1 MDVVTAEGRGRSVS
15 SWLPRR
21 RLGLLLL
28 AGWVGGCASLLGPR
42 TVVISDA
49 EMSRRLAAR
58 FPIERRWLEIFD
70 LHLTNPRVNSDAQ
83 SGRLRIE
90 VDVRLGQRLTG
101 SGLTARLQLFA
112 RPRYVPGDHSI
123 RITDV
128 AVDALKIEGNGQTL
142 LGNGLAWPSALLAQ
156 ALEDRTIYQLN
167 DSQLADLNRQGL
179 VLRRL
184 DIGSRGLQLH
194 LEPA

>member
-1 MDVVTAEGRGRSVS
+1 MDVVTAEANGRSVS
-15 SWLPRR
+15 SWPLRR
-21 RLGLLLL
+21 RFGLLLL

-42 TVVISDA
+42 TVVVSDA
-49 EMSRRLAAR
+49 ELSRRLAAR

-70 LHLTNPRVNSDAQ
+70 LYLTNPRVSSDPQ
-83 SGRLRIE
+83 SGRLRVE

-112 RPRYVPGDHSI
+112 RPRYEPGDHSI

-128 AVDALKIEGNGQTL
+128 AVDAMKIDGNGQSP
-142 LGNGLAWPSALLAQ
+142 LGSGLAWPSALLAQ

-167 DSQLADLNRQGL
+167 DSQLADLERQGL